1 MRTPVVLVAGQG
13 GTDAVAGT
21 LVGLSNT
28 ESVIRRTDPRVGM
41 VHVHFPR
48 FGFQI
53 KKSAA
58 A

>member
-1 MRTPVVLVAGQG
+1 MVTVAATDY

-28 ESVIRRTDPRVGM
+28 ESVIRRVDPRAGT

-53 KKSAA
+53 KKSAPA
-58 A
+58 